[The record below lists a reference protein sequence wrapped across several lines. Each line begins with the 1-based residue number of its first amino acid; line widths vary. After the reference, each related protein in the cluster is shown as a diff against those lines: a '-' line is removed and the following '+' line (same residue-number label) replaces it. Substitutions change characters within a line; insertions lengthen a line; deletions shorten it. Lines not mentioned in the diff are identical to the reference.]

1 VKVIL
6 MLLALPFL
14 MLIVAWLATA
24 SLRKKGQMTAGT
36 QRCLLILMATLAVAS
51 LALQWWDTVRHAA

>member
-1 VKVIL
+1 

-24 SLRKKGQMTAGT
+24 SLRKQGKMTAGA
-36 QRCLLILMATLAVAS
+36 QRFILILMATLAVAA
-51 LALQWWDTVRHAA
+51 LALQWWSGARHAA

>member
-1 VKVIL
+1 

-24 SLRKKGQMTAGT
+24 SLRKQGKMTAGT
-36 QRCLLILMATLAVAS
+36 QRFLLVLMATLAVAT
-51 LALQWWDTVRHAA
+51 LALQWWDAARHAA